1 MDNREKAISLLKGGY
16 DLHVHTTPSHID
28 RLLDDI
34 ELVEQANHYKM
45 DGVMIKNH
53 YESTAGRASLINHH
67 FTFNTRALGGVVL
80 NWPVGGINPYAV
92 ESALKLGAKFVWLPT
107 RDSLHCLKFGDM
119 KGDFFKRPG
128 ISILDDK
135 GKLISPFYEVLEVI
149 KKYDGVLATGHVS
162 VEESILA
169 CEEARK
175 QGVKTVLTHPDW
187 YRTKVPKSIQV
198 ELAKNGVKIE
208 KLWANLSDGDCSA
221 ESMID
226 SIKSIGTSSVF
237 ISTDRGQKDKEN
249 PLDSILSFIELLLD
263 YNFTESEIKDMVS
276 KVPEELVK

>member
-1 MDNREKAISLLKGGY
+1 MDNKEKAISLLEGGY
-16 DLHVHTTPSHID
+16 DLHVHTTPSHLD

-34 ELVEQANHYKM
+34 ELVEQADHYKM
-45 DGVMIKNH
+45 SGVMIKNH

-67 FTFNTRALGGVVL
+67 FTFNTKALGGLVL
-80 NWPVGGINPYAV
+80 NWPAGGINPYAV
-92 ESALKLGAKFVWLPT
+92 ESALKLGATFVWLPT

-135 GKLISPFYEVLEVI
+135 GKLISSFYEVLEVI

-187 YRTKVPKSIQV
+187 YRTKVPKSIQID
-198 ELAKNGVKIE
+198 LAKSGVKIE
-208 KLWANLSDGDCSA
+208 KLWANLSDGDCSV

-249 PLDSILSFIELLLD
+249 PLNAILSFIELLLD
-263 YNFTESEIKDMVS
+263 YDFTESEIKDMVC